1 MWAKAE
7 QECAREAEMV
17 SVIGHLKNTAIKE
30 NYTIFTLV
38 TSHYLELKDHFKL
51 LSLSKKTTQL
61 YLAHNSY
68 AFFHTLHLY
77 FNSFH
82 LKFKD
87 LQDSYQ
93 V

>member
-1 MWAKAE
+1 
-7 QECAREAEMV
+7 MV

-30 NYTIFTLV
+30 NYTLFTLV

-61 YLAHNSY
+61 YLAHNSH

>member
-1 MWAKAE
+1 LWAKAE
-7 QECAREAEMV
+7 QECAKEAEMV
-17 SVIGHLKNTAIKE
+17 SVIGHLKNPALKE
-30 NYTIFTLV
+30 NKTIFTLV

-61 YLAHNSY
+61 YLAHNSH
-68 AFFHTLHLY
+68 AFFRTLHLY
-77 FNSFH
+77 FNSFN